1 MLSKLLEISRFLL
14 VLPVIGSLLLTV
26 SVVVTGL
33 GMLLIEEWNLV
44 QQGEFSARTA
54 KQLTVT
60 VIQTID
66 MFLLGAIS
74 YIVAAGIY
82 KLFISQEELQ
92 LLRRIKIEKLE
103 DLEKKIIGVVAVAL
117 AVSFL
122 GKAEAAAD
130 TLSLLQGAAAVAL
143 VIVALCLIPAV
154 FRSGKG
160 MTSFRREAEPLDR
173 PPAGL
178 AHDAPPGM
186 TPTTLFST
194 S

>member
-122 GKAEAAAD
+122 GKAEGAAD

-143 VIVALCLIPAV
+143 VIVALCLFLRFSAA
-154 FRSGKG
+154 GK
-160 MTSFRREAEPLDR
+160 E
-173 PPAGL
+173 
-178 AHDAPPGM
+178 
-186 TPTTLFST
+186 
-194 S
+194 

>member
-1 MLSKLLEISRFLL
+1 MLSKLLDIRRFLL

-122 GKAEAAAD
+122 GKAEGAAD

-143 VIVALCLIPAV
+143 VIVALCLFLRFSAA
-154 FRSGKG
+154 GK
-160 MTSFRREAEPLDR
+160 E
-173 PPAGL
+173 
-178 AHDAPPGM
+178 
-186 TPTTLFST
+186 
-194 S
+194 

>member
-143 VIVALCLIPAV
+143 VIVALCLFLRFSAA
-154 FRSGKG
+154 GK
-160 MTSFRREAEPLDR
+160 E
-173 PPAGL
+173 
-178 AHDAPPGM
+178 
-186 TPTTLFST
+186 
-194 S
+194 